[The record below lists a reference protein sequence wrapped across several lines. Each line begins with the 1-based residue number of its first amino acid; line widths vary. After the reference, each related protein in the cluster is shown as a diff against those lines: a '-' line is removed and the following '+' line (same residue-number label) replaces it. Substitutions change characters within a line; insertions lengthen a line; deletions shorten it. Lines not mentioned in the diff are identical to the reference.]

1 MGRRRSR
8 EILCLHLHLKNLPE
22 VANGPALA
30 QSENHDVLG
39 DIVSG
44 RKEGKALN
52 VIPVKVGEGDGDLLA
67 LKSNSPWH
75 ALEVGL
81 YAKPATTNASWVDA
95 MSSKVKQP
103 WSDRYRAVDAAGK
116 GCRLPSQQFLPH
128 NVHAPR
134 EHHN

>member
-8 EILCLHLHLKNLPE
+8 EVLCLHLHLKNLPE

-52 VIPVKVGEGDGDLLA
+52 VLPVKVGEGDGDLLGRVCK
-67 LKSNSPWH
+67 L
-75 ALEVGL
+75 
-81 YAKPATTNASWVDA
+81 
-95 MSSKVKQP
+95 
-103 WSDRYRAVDAAGK
+103 
-116 GCRLPSQQFLPH
+116 
-128 NVHAPR
+128 
-134 EHHN
+134 